1 MNSELLANQSLNI
14 IIMPWPEFDKWYGL
28 LMAQTEAG
36 TPGGC
41 VVWTGCISPSTGYGA
56 ITVQWPG
63 TPRNQR
69 TMGVHRLMVMCALH
83 TTELSAGHH
92 ASHLCHNKL
101 CINPAHLS
109 LEPQW
114 VNNQR
119 GNCIRQH
126 RCLGHAGYPNC
137 VLF

>member
-1 MNSELLANQSLNI
+1 
-14 IIMPWPEFDKWYGL
+14 MPWPELEMWYGL
-28 LMAQTEAG
+28 LLAQAEAAI
-36 TPGGC
+36 PYGC
-41 VVWTGCISPSTGYGA
+41 VVRTGCISPSTGYGA

-83 TTELSAGHH
+83 TTELSALLR
-92 ASHLCHNKL
+92 ASHLCHNRL
-101 CINPAHLS
+101 CIKPVNLS
-109 LEPQW
+109 LEPWW

-119 GNCIRQH
+119 GNCTTRRN

-137 VLF
+137 VLYLKANM